1 MGLGHSTE
9 AEKNPEVAPPT
20 TLFLFG
26 AHGDL
31 VKRLLMPALCNLTRD
46 GLVDDHLHI
55 VGVDH
60 NAATDA
66 EFAQKLETFMREE
79 GAKKNTEG
87 GDALDPELW
96 QRLAARI
103 SYIQGDFLDDS
114 TYQSIASKIES
125 TGTGNAAFYL
135 ATAPRFFSEVVKRL
149 GTAKLLK
156 ERGGVFRR
164 VVIEKPFGHDLASAM
179 ALNESLLKVMSE
191 KQIYR
196 IDHYLGKETV
206 QNILVSRFSNGLFE
220 SFWNNHYIDH
230 VQITAAETVGVG
242 TRAGFYENTGALRD
256 MVPNHLFQLLA
267 MVAMEPPAAFG
278 ADAVRGEKAKVVGAI
293 RPWSEMEA
301 LANSVRGQYTGNKSA
316 DLLGYRDEE
325 NIAPDSN
332 TETYV
337 ALKVMVDNWRWVGV
351 PFYLRTGKR
360 LSTRSTEIAICFKPA
375 PYAQFRDTEVDRLK
389 PNFLRIQIQPNEGMW
404 FDLLA
409 KRPGPNLEMEDIK
422 LGFAYKDF
430 FEMQPSTGYETL
442 IYDCLT
448 GDQTLFQR
456 ADNIENGW
464 RAVQPF
470 LNAWAKHP
478 EVQPYIA
485 GGSGPEASD
494 ELLRNDNR
502 EWRQIDG

>member
-1 MGLGHSTE
+1 MTRLIRNKSK
-9 AEKNPEVAPPT
+9 AEPAPPT

-31 VKRLLMPALCNLTRD
+31 VKRLLMPALYNLSRD
-46 GLVDDHLHI
+46 GLLGDGLRI

-60 NAATDA
+60 NAITDEA
-66 EFAQKLETFMREE
+66 FAQKLEDFIRAEVASKV
-79 GAKKNTEG
+79 GK
-87 GDALDPELW
+87 GDQALDPQLW
-96 QRLAARI
+96 AQLAKGI
-103 SYIQGDFLDDS
+103 SYVQGDFLDDS
-114 TYQSIASKIES
+114 TYQALAEKIAAS
-125 TGTGNAAFYL
+125 GTGNAVFYL
-135 ATAPRFFSEVVKRL
+135 ATAPRFFSEVVRRL
-149 GTAKLLK
+149 GAAGLLQ
-156 ERGGVFRR
+156 ETPEAFRR
-164 VVIEKPFGHDLASAM
+164 VVIEKPFGSDLRTAE
-179 ALNESLLKVMSE
+179 ALNACLLKVMTE
-191 KQIYR
+191 NQIYR

-206 QNILVSRFSNGLFE
+206 QNILISRFSNSLFE
-220 SFWNNHYIDH
+220 AFWNNHYIDH
-230 VQITAAETVGVG
+230 VQITAAETVGVE
-242 TRAGFYENTGALRD
+242 TRGSFYEHTGALRD

-293 RPWSEMEA
+293 RPWSTEEA
-301 LANSVRGQYTGNKSA
+301 RANSVRGQYVAGEVEGKS
-316 DLLGYRDEE
+316 LPGYRQE
-325 NIAPDSN
+325 NNVAPDST

-337 ALKVMVDNWRWVGV
+337 ALKVMIDNWRWVGV

-360 LSTRSTEIAICFKPA
+360 MSVRDTEIVICFKPA
-375 PYAQFRDTEVDRLK
+375 PYAQFRDTEVDELQ
-389 PNFLRIQIQPNEGMW
+389 PTYLRIQIQPNEGMW

-409 KRPGPNLEMEDIK
+409 KRPGPALKMANIE

-470 LNAWAKHP
+470 LDAWQQDAS
-478 EVQPYIA
+478 VQSYAA
-485 GGSGPEASD
+485 GEDGPSAAED
-494 ELLRNDNR
+494 LLTR
-502 EWRQIDG
+502 DGRVWHGLG